1 LYAQGHVSTPFELF
15 QGKKPK
21 ISMFRVFWCPVTAR
35 KWTTKQ
41 NSAGKQMQREMRG
54 IFICFAKNQKSYL
67 FYSPA
72 SCQIYISGDMTFDE
86 SFSSTIAM
94 TWRLNRDNL
103 AL

>member
-1 LYAQGHVSTPFELF
+1 
-15 QGKKPK
+15 
-21 ISMFRVFWCPVTAR
+21 
-35 KWTTKQ
+35 
-41 NSAGKQMQREMRG
+41 MRG
-54 IFICFAKNQKSYL
+54 IFIGFAKNQKSYL

>member
-41 NSAGKQMQREMRG
+41 NSAGKQTQRGIQG
-54 IFICFAKNQKSYL
+54 IFIGFAKNVIYFTALLPAKS
-67 FYSPA
+67 
-72 SCQIYISGDMTFDE
+72 ISQVT
-86 SFSSTIAM
+86 
-94 TWRLNRDNL
+94 
-103 AL
+103 